1 MAKTVGTSDLLEV
14 LGSDRVA
21 NGAPALVTPS
31 LTTIETGFISGIA
44 SSNNLTWA
52 STVLGEKIN
61 HVLQNG
67 VPLWNSTTTFSIG
80 NVANHTGSLWLC
92 LVGNTNSAPTL
103 FNTNW
108 AMVQSGF
115 DTLTRDAIQGTAP
128 VWASTTTI
136 NMGTLN
142 CLDSLRTSLI
152 TCSSATLNFATT
164 GLNGLDTGSIAS
176 NTWYYIYA
184 ILNPTTLATGYL
196 ASTSASSPTLPSG
209 FTKFRL
215 LPLAVKTKTGSA
227 VLMRF
232 SVTQWGTLPTV
243 LWDDAFLPALSTG
256 GAVNSSASSDDVLQ
270 VLNAGTSTSW
280 ATISC
285 SSFVPSFSRSA
296 LSRVLLSSSG
306 DRYIQIKKVESPT
319 TNFTGKVYW
328 SNLSVSLVPYEVWLE
343 LNGSQQFAYLISSAG
358 GTGNIY
364 IGGYTVTEVVG

>member
-14 LGSDRVA
+14 LGSNRVA

-67 VPLWNSTTTFSIG
+67 VPQWVSTTTYAIG
-80 NVANHTGSLWLC
+80 NVVNRTNSLWIALAS
-92 LVGNTNSAPTL
+92 NTNSAPTV
-103 FNTNW
+103 FNANW
-108 AMVQSGF
+108 TQVQSGF
-115 DTLTRDAIQGTAP
+115 DSLTRDIIQGTAP

-136 NMGTLN
+136 TMGTLN

-164 GLNGLDTGSIAS
+164 GLNGLDAGSIAS

-184 ILNPTTLATGYL
+184 ILNPTTLATGFL

-243 LWDDAFLPALSTG
+243 RWMDAWDTEWA
-256 GAVNSSASSDDVLQ
+256 
-270 VLNAGTSTSW
+270 AGTPFLAQSTMDNTYILSSGNSTSFVDVSTASFCPPFSKRAEVNISLDASG
-280 ATISC
+280 AT
-285 SSFVPSFSRSA
+285 
-296 LSRVLLSSSG
+296 G
-306 DRYIQIKKVESPT
+306 
-319 TNFTGKVYW
+319 N
-328 SNLSVSLVPYEVWLE
+328 
-343 LNGSQQFAYLISSAG
+343 QFAYIRQKGTDTNAQGQLYWRNPPVDIGLYKSLVYMDSAG
-358 GTGNIY
+358 LLQYKVTSQVGLY
-364 IGGYTVTEVVG
+364 IGITAYQVTEVVG